1 MELGSLSA
9 GYESNGT
16 PGTISS
22 GEGDMG
28 GKITG
33 H

>member
-9 GYESNGT
+9 VYESNGN

-22 GEGDMG
+22 GEFDLG